1 MPLNQNGKLR
11 GPTYAA
17 GPPPPN
23 RISDDLPHWALILV
37 VVVALT
43 LLLALLR
50 YAIDLL
56 GVVFLIILVGFS
68 IRTVGDWLT
77 ENESVSAWAVSAVS
91 TGMMGTVL
99 VGLWV
104 FSSPE
109 YSGTAITDRLPPPV
123 VRGMQW
129 LEARGWGQR
138 VLLSSPAVLNPNADA
153 MAGRAPSGLTP
164 PPASSGGG
172 RSVSSPAS
180 ASVSEPVTP
189 HLPTV
194 RMPPRSRR
202 GPSEAEAATLEPGAS
217 AASKAPAPAVDTT
230 VTIKSW
236 PVPAVVGKSV
246 RLTATVAADVS
257 TSPSGM
263 VTFYSDGTRLGSV
276 PVYAVEP
283 GRGEGALVT
292 LSLPIGAHE
301 ITARFTGASG
311 FSGSEASPV
320 TLTVV
325 R

>member
-1 MPLNQNGKLR
+1 MPLDHDGKLR
-11 GPTYAA
+11 SPIYAG
-17 GPPPPN
+17 GPPPPD
-23 RISDDLPHWALILV
+23 RSSDDLPPWAFILV
-37 VVVALT
+37 VAVSLT

-77 ENESVSAWAVSAVS
+77 ENESVSALAVSAVS
-91 TGMMGTVL
+91 TGLMGTML

-123 VRGMQW
+123 VGSMHW

-138 VLLSSPAVLNPNADA
+138 VLLSPPAVLNTNADA
-153 MAGRAPSGLTP
+153 MASRAPSGLTP
-164 PPASSGGG
+164 PPASPGGG

-180 ASVSEPVTP
+180 EAVGEPVTP
-189 HLPTV
+189 QLPTV

-202 GPSEAEAATLEPGAS
+202 GPSEAEAASLEPGAS
-217 AASKAPAPAVDTT
+217 ATSKAPAPAVDTT
-230 VTIKSW
+230 VMVKSW

-246 RLTATVAADVS
+246 RLTATVAAGGS

-263 VTFYSDGTRLGSV
+263 VTFYSDGTRLGAV
-276 PVYAVEP
+276 PVYAIEP
-283 GRGEGALVT
+283 GRGEAALVT

-301 ITARFTGASG
+301 ITAQFTGASG
-311 FSGSEASPV
+311 FSGSQASPL

>member
-1 MPLNQNGKLR
+1 MPMDHDGKLR
-11 GPTYAA
+11 GPAYPG
-17 GPPPPN
+17 GPPLERP
-23 RISDDLPHWALILV
+23 SDDLPQWALILV
-37 VVVALT
+37 VVVSLT
-43 LLLALLR
+43 LFLALLR

-77 ENESVSAWAVSAVS
+77 ENESVSTWAVSAVS
-91 TGMMGTVL
+91 TGLLGTIL
-99 VGLWV
+99 VGLWI

-109 YSGTAITDRLPPPV
+109 VSGTAITDRLPSPV
-123 VRGMQW
+123 VGGMQW

-138 VLLSSPAVLNPNADA
+138 VLLSPGVLNPSADA
-153 MAGRAPSGLTP
+153 MASRAPSGMTAS
-164 PPASSGGG
+164 PASSGAG
-172 RSVSSPAS
+172 RSASSPAS
-180 ASVSEPVTP
+180 ESVSERVTP
-189 HLPTV
+189 KLPTV

-202 GPSEAEAATLEPGAS
+202 GPSDAEAASLEPGAS
-217 AASKAPAPAVDTT
+217 ATSKASAPAVDTT

-236 PVPAVVGKSV
+236 PMPAVVGESV
-246 RLTATVAADVS
+246 RLTATVGAEGS

-311 FSGSEASPV
+311 FSGSQASPL

>member
-1 MPLNQNGKLR
+1 MPPHHDGKLR
-11 GPTYAA
+11 GPTYAG
-17 GPPPPN
+17 GPPPDHS
-23 RISDDLPHWALILV
+23 SDDLPRWAFILV
-37 VVVALT
+37 VAIACT
-43 LLLALLR
+43 LLLALVR

-56 GVVFLIILVGFS
+56 GIVFLILLVGFFL
-68 IRTVGDWLT
+68 RTVGDWLT
-77 ENESVSAWAVSAVS
+77 ENESISVWAVSALS
-91 TGMMGTVL
+91 TGLVGTML

-104 FSSPE
+104 FSPPE
-109 YSGTAITDRLPPPV
+109 YSGTAITDRLPSPV
-123 VRGMQW
+123 VDGMHW
-129 LEARGWGQR
+129 LEAKGWGQR
-138 VLLSSPAVLNPNADA
+138 VLLRPPALNTTGGA
-153 MAGRAPSGLTP
+153 MASRAPSDPTP
-164 PPASSGGG
+164 PSASRGGG

-180 ASVSEPVTP
+180 EPVSEPVTP

-202 GPSEAEAATLEPGAS
+202 GPSEAEAASLEPGAS
-217 AASKAPAPAVDTT
+217 AASKAPAPAVDTAVT
-230 VTIKSW
+230 VKGW

-246 RLTATVAADVS
+246 RLTASVAADGS

-283 GRGEGALVT
+283 GRGEAALVT

-301 ITARFTGASG
+301 ITAKFTGASG
-311 FSGSEASPV
+311 FAGSQASPL

>member
-1 MPLNQNGKLR
+1 MPLDQDGKLR
-11 GPTYAA
+11 GPTYVG
-17 GPPPPN
+17 GPPPD
-23 RISDDLPHWALILV
+23 RSSDDLPRWAFILV
-37 VVVALT
+37 VAVSCT
-43 LLLALLR
+43 LLLALVR

-91 TGMMGTVL
+91 TGLIGTML

-123 VRGMQW
+123 VEGMQW

-138 VLLSSPAVLNPNADA
+138 VLLSRPAVLNTNGDS
-153 MAGRAPSGLTP
+153 MASRAPSGLTP
-164 PPASSGGG
+164 PSASPAGS
-172 RSVSSPAS
+172 RSASSPAS
-180 ASVSEPVTP
+180 EPVSEPVTP

-202 GPSEAEAATLEPGAS
+202 GPSEAEAASLEPGAS
-217 AASKAPAPAVDTT
+217 VTSKAPATAVDTT
-230 VTIKSW
+230 VTVKSW

-246 RLTATVAADVS
+246 RLTATVAAEGS

-263 VTFYSDGTRLGSV
+263 VTFYSDGARLGSV
-276 PVYAVEP
+276 PVYAIEP
-283 GRGEGALVT
+283 GRGEAALVK
-292 LSLPIGAHE
+292 LSLSIGVHE
-301 ITARFTGASG
+301 ITAQFIGASG
-311 FSGSEASPV
+311 FAGSQASPH

>member
-1 MPLNQNGKLR
+1 MSPDHDGKLR
-11 GPTYAA
+11 GPTYTG
-17 GPPPPN
+17 GPPPDRP
-23 RISDDLPHWALILV
+23 SDDLPHWAFILV
-37 VVVALT
+37 VAVSLT

-50 YAIDLL
+50 YAVDLL

-68 IRTVGDWLT
+68 IRTIGDWLT
-77 ENESVSAWAVSAVS
+77 ENESVSTWAVSAVS
-91 TGMMGTVL
+91 TGLFGTML

-109 YSGTAITDRLPPPV
+109 FSGTAITDRLPPRV
-123 VRGMQW
+123 VESIQW

-138 VLLSSPAVLNPNADA
+138 VLLSPPAVLNTNADA
-153 MAGRAPSGLTP
+153 IASRAPSGPTP
-164 PPASSGGG
+164 PQASPKGG

-180 ASVSEPVTP
+180 DAVSEAVTP
-189 HLPTV
+189 RLPTV

-202 GPSEAEAATLEPGAS
+202 GPSEAEAASLEPGAS
-217 AASKAPAPAVDTT
+217 ATSKAPAVDTT
-230 VTIKSW
+230 VTVKSW
-236 PVPAVVGKSV
+236 PVPAIVGKSV
-246 RLTATVAADVS
+246 RLTATVAAEGS

-276 PVYAVEP
+276 PVYATEP

-311 FSGSEASPV
+311 FSGSQASPL

>member
-1 MPLNQNGKLR
+1 MPLDHDGKLR
-11 GPTYAA
+11 SPIYAG
-17 GPPPPN
+17 GPPPPD
-23 RISDDLPHWALILV
+23 RSSDDLPPWAFILV
-37 VVVALT
+37 VAVALT

-77 ENESVSAWAVSAVS
+77 ENESVSAFAVSAVS
-91 TGMMGTVL
+91 TGLMGTML

-109 YSGTAITDRLPPPV
+109 YSGTAVTDRLPQPV
-123 VRGMQW
+123 VGSMHW

-138 VLLSSPAVLNPNADA
+138 VLLSPPAVLNINADA
-153 MAGRAPSGLTP
+153 MASGAPSGLTP
-164 PPASSGGG
+164 PPASPGGG

-180 ASVSEPVTP
+180 EAVGEPVRP
-189 HLPTV
+189 QLPTV

-202 GPSEAEAATLEPGAS
+202 GPSEAEAASLEP
-217 AASKAPAPAVDTT
+217 ASKAPAPAVDTT
-230 VTIKSW
+230 VMVKSW

-246 RLTATVAADVS
+246 RLTATVAAGGS

-263 VTFYSDGTRLGSV
+263 VTFYSDGTRLGAV
-276 PVYAVEP
+276 PVYAIEP
-283 GRGEGALVT
+283 GRGEAALVT

-301 ITARFTGASG
+301 ITAQFTGASG
-311 FSGSEASPV
+311 FSGSRAAPL

>member
-1 MPLNQNGKLR
+1 MPLDHDAKLG
-11 GPTYAA
+11 GPTYA
-17 GPPPPN
+17 GPPPD
-23 RISDDLPHWALILV
+23 RSSDDLPRWGFILV
-37 VVVALT
+37 VAISLT

-56 GVVFLIILVGFS
+56 GVVFLIMLVGFS

-77 ENESVSAWAVSAVS
+77 ESESVSAWAVSAVS
-91 TGMMGTVL
+91 TGLIGTML

-109 YSGTAITDRLPPPV
+109 FSGTAITERLPAPV
-123 VRGMQW
+123 AGGMQW

-138 VLLSSPAVLNPNADA
+138 VLLSRPPVLNSNADA
-153 MAGRAPSGLTP
+153 MASRAPSGLTP

-172 RSVSSPAS
+172 RSVSTPAS
-180 ASVSEPVTP
+180 EAVSEPVQP
-189 HLPTV
+189 HPPTV

-202 GPSEAEAATLEPGAS
+202 GPSEAEAASLEAGAS
-217 AASKAPAPAVDTT
+217 ATSKVSAPAVDTT
-230 VTIKSW
+230 VVVKSW

-246 RLTATVAADVS
+246 RLTAIVAADGS

-276 PVYAVEP
+276 PVYAIEP
-283 GRGEGALVT
+283 GRGEAALVT
-292 LSLPIGAHE
+292 LSLPLGAHE

-311 FSGSEASPV
+311 FSSSQALPLR
-320 TLTVV
+320 LTVG

>member
-1 MPLNQNGKLR
+1 MDHDGKLR
-11 GPTYAA
+11 GPAYPG
-17 GPPPPN
+17 GPSPVRP
-23 RISDDLPHWALILV
+23 SDDLPQWALILV

-43 LLLALLR
+43 LFLALLR

-91 TGMMGTVL
+91 TGLLGTIL
-99 VGLWV
+99 IGLWI

-109 YSGTAITDRLPPPV
+109 VSGTAITDRLPSPV
-123 VRGMQW
+123 VHGMQW

-138 VLLSSPAVLNPNADA
+138 VLLSPGVLNPGADA
-153 MAGRAPSGLTP
+153 MASRAPSGMTAS
-164 PPASSGGG
+164 PASSRAG
-172 RSVSSPAS
+172 RSASSPAS
-180 ASVSEPVTP
+180 ESVSEPP
-189 HLPTV
+189 KLPTV

-202 GPSEAEAATLEPGAS
+202 GPSDAEAASLESGAS
-217 AASKAPAPAVDTT
+217 ATSKASAPAVDTT

-236 PVPAVVGKSV
+236 PMPAVVGKSV
-246 RLTATVAADVS
+246 RLTATVGAEGS

-311 FSGSEASPV
+311 FSGSQASPL